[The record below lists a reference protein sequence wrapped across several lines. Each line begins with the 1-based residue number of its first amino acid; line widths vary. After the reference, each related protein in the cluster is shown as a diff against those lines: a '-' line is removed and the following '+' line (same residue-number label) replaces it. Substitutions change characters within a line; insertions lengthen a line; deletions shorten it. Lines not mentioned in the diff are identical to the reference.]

1 MSLYKYPL
9 QLNVLEA
16 AQERIGWT
24 FATFSR
30 ICVSFSGGKDST
42 VMLHLTAQMARAQKR
57 KISVLFIDWEA
68 QFSCTI
74 EHVNALREGY
84 RDVIEHFYW
93 VALPLTTQNSLSQY
107 QPEWQCWAPDVRW
120 VRQPPEG
127 AITAADYF
135 DFYQTGMTFEAFV
148 RSFSDW
154 FALHRP
160 AAMLVGIRADES
172 YNRFL
177 TIANNRKHRF
187 ADDKPWTTT
196 APGGHAWYVYPLYDW
211 KTATSG
217 HGLQNPEAAITRST
231 TSCFRRASRR
241 AICAS
246 ASPSA
251 RNSARDSGSITF
263 SSPSAGPPCA
273 SASAAC
279 AAAASTP
286 GRTTTFMATGKSS
299 NPITSAGATT
309 PCSC

>member
-177 TIANNRKHRF
+177 TIANNRKHRS
-187 ADDKPWTTT
+187 AADKPWTTR
-196 APGGHAWYVYPLYDW
+196 ARGARVVRL
-211 KTATSG
+211 SS
-217 HGLQNPEAAITRST
+217 LRLEN
-231 TSCFRRASRR
+231 RRHLDMVCKIR
-241 AICAS
+241 
-246 ASPSA
+246 
-251 RNSARDSGSITF
+251 
-263 SSPSAGPPCA
+263 
-273 SASAAC
+273 
-279 AAAASTP
+279 
-286 GRTTTFMATGKSS
+286 KHL
-299 NPITSAGATT
+299 
-309 PCSC
+309 